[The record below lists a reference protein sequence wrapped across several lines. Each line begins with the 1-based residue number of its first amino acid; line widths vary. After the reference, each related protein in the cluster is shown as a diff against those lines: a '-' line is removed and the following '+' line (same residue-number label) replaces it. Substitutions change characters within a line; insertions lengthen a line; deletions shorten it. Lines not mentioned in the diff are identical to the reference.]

1 MSSLRT
7 SSRYSEAADNALS
20 IIAKDLEIEDTALEI
35 CIGKGRLE
43 EWWKGIVDAA
53 QASARNEADRDGE
66 EESRRFEAEQERT
79 TGDDGSIWGFG
90 GIAKK
95 SSAAGRHE
103 SERDEEGDVIMG

>member
-20 IIAKDLEIEDTALEI
+20 IIAKDLEIEDAALET
-35 CIGKGRLE
+35 CIGQGRLE

-79 TGDDGSIWGFG
+79 TRDDGSVWGFG
-90 GIAKK
+90 GMAKK
-95 SSAAGRHE
+95 NTAAGRPE
-103 SERDEEGDVIMG
+103 SMRDEEGDVIMG